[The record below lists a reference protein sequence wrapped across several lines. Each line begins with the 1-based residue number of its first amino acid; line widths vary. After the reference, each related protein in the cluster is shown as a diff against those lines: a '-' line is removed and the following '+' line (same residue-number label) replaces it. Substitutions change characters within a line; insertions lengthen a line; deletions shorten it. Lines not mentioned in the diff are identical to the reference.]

1 MNTYPI
7 DPQYYR
13 QQLDHKII
21 QFKNELSRLN
31 ITDKLPDIAIHPSAP
46 LYYRMRAEFKIWHQ
60 ADKAHYAMHTPGIR
74 NQPYVIDDF
83 KIASKAINDLMPTI
97 LTAINRCSVLRK
109 RLFQIEFLNTMK
121 GDMLVSLIYH
131 KPLDENWINRV
142 KSLRDRLDIQIVGR
156 SRKQKIALDRDYVME
171 HFNIANIGYDYRQ
184 VEGAFTQPNAGINLK
199 IIEWVLANSRH
210 FGSDLLE
217 LYCGNGNF
225 TLPLASHFNR
235 VLATEISKTAV
246 QSANYNIKNN
256 NIDNITVTRMSSED
270 FSLAMDK
277 VRPFRRLQD
286 IDLDS
291 YRFSTAFVDPP
302 RAGLDSHTLEIIR
315 RLDNI
320 IYISCNPMT
329 LIENV
334 KRLNASHKIT
344 AMAAFDQFPYTD
356 HLEVGVVLK
365 KRSAQLL

>member
-1 MNTYPI
+1 MNIYPI
-7 DPQYYR
+7 DPKYYQ

-21 QFKNELSRLN
+21 QFKHDLSRLN
-31 ITDKLPDIAIHPSAP
+31 ITHTLPAIAVYPSET
-46 LYYRMRAEFKIWHQ
+46 LHYRMRAEFKIWHQ
-60 ADKAHYAMHTPGIR
+60 GDKAHYAMHKPGVR
-74 NQPYVIDDF
+74 NQPHVIDDF
-83 KIASKAINDLMPTI
+83 KVASKAINDVMPTI
-97 LTAINRCSVLRK
+97 LRAINRCSVLRK
-109 RLFQIEFLNTMK
+109 KLFQIEFLNSMK

-131 KPLDENWINRV
+131 KPLNENWINTA
-142 KSLRDRLDIQIVGR
+142 KSLKDELGIHIIGR

-171 HFNIANIGYDYRQ
+171 RFNIANIDYDYRQ
-184 VEGAFTQPNAGINLK
+184 VEGTFTQPNAGINVK
-199 IIEWVLANSRH
+199 IIEWALAQSHH

-225 TLPLASHFNR
+225 TLPLAAHFNH

-246 QSANYNIKNN
+246 NSANYNIKNN
-256 NIDNITVTRMSSED
+256 NIDNITVVRMSSED

-277 VRPFRRLQD
+277 ARPFRRLQH

-315 RLDNI
+315 RLNKI

-344 AMAAFDQFPYTD
+344 AVAAFDQFPYTD
-356 HLEVGVVLK
+356 HLEAGVILEKFSV
-365 KRSAQLL
+365 